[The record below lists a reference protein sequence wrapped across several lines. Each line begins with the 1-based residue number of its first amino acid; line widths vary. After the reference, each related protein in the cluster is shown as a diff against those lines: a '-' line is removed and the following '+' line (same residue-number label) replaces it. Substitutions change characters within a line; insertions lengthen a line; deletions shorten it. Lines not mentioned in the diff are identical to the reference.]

1 MAVTCITYLQVDA
14 GALAL
19 LDNRQ
24 TVKRTSTVSKSA
36 LAITEE
42 HTDLADSVIGQLY
55 RLNSRAA
62 ARATLEKPSD
72 HPSEIWSAGMDL
84 GWNGLAIA
92 EEYGGSG
99 FGLAELA
106 VVLEVQG
113 RELSPG
119 PFLPTVAAAVVIDR
133 CAPDSVRAQ
142 LLPGLAG
149 GGAVG
154 AVALSGI
161 VTIGSDLVV
170 AGESPAVLGAPDA
183 HVLVVVTREDVVI
196 VDAKAD
202 GVTITALDSLDT
214 TRSVGSVALRGV
226 TVDEDR
232 VLKGAARKARTV
244 FRILASAEAV
254 GVSWAALDMAVEYA
268 KVREQFGRTIGTF
281 QAVKHHAANML
292 VNAEETT
299 AATWDAAR
307 ADDLDSAWFP
317 AAVAASHAIRT
328 QIFNAQYNIQLHGGI
343 AYTWEHDAHLYL
355 RRARTLAALM
365 QEAGDPLLDV
375 VEGQRS
381 GQAHGAT
388 FTLPPEADA
397 YRSQAREAVAQ
408 VQSLPQD
415 KRRDFL
421 VDSGYLVPHWPKPWG
436 RSADV
441 LEQLVIEEEFAGIER
456 ADMGITGWV
465 ALTIAQAGTD
475 DQRERWVEP
484 VLRGQVMWCQLF
496 SEPGAGSDAA
506 AVRTAAKKV
515 DGGWRVT
522 GQKVWTSLAQYC
534 QWGLATVRTD
544 PDAPKHAGVTMM
556 AIDMKAPGVTVNPL
570 RGITGDSHFNE
581 VFFDDVFVPDADVVG
596 DVNRGWLVARATLG
610 NERISIGG
618 GSGGAVGFSPDHLVK
633 MLDASPAA
641 ANYVRRAGECIAET
655 HTLRLLNLRRASRA
669 IAGAEPGPEGNVTK
683 LLVAEAG
690 QRITELG
697 MELAGSAAVT
707 GQAPKLLRSYLGN
720 RAMTIAGGTSE
731 ITRNTIAERILGLP
745 RDPLLK

>member
-1 MAVTCITYLQVDA
+1 
-14 GALAL
+14 
-19 LDNRQ
+19 
-24 TVKRTSTVSKSA
+24 VSKSA

-42 HTDLADSVIGQLY
+42 HNDLADAAIGQLS
-55 RLNSRAA
+55 RLNSRVA
-62 ARATLEKPSD
+62 ARATLDDGSS
-72 HPSEIWSAGMDL
+72 HPADIWSAGAEV

-106 VVLEVQG
+106 VVLEAQG
-113 RELSPG
+113 RDLCPG
-119 PFLPTVAAAVVIDR
+119 PFLPSVAAAVVIDR

-142 LLPGLAG
+142 LLPGLSDG
-149 GGAVG
+149 STVG
-154 AVALSGI
+154 ALALSGG

-170 AGESPAVLGAPDA
+170 TGESPAALGAPDA
-183 HVLVVVTREDVVI
+183 DVLVIAAGEDVVI
-196 VDAKAD
+196 VDAAAE
-202 GVTITALDSLDT
+202 GVTVTALDSLDT

-226 TVDEDR
+226 QVTDDH
-232 VLKGAARKARTV
+232 VLRGAARNARTV

-254 GVSWAALDMAVEYA
+254 GISWAALEMAVEYA

-307 ADDLDSAWFP
+307 ADDLDSAWFA

-328 QIFNAQYNIQLHGGI
+328 QVFNAQNNIQLHGGI
-343 AYTWEHDAHLYL
+343 GYTWEHDAHLYL

-365 QEAGDPLLDV
+365 EEGGDPLLDV

-381 GQAHGAT
+381 GQAHAAS
-388 FTLPPEADA
+388 FTLPPEAEA
-397 YRSQAREAVAQ
+397 HRSQAREAVAA
-408 VQSLPQD
+408 VRALPAD
-415 KRRDFL
+415 KQRDFL

-436 RSADV
+436 RAADV
-441 LEQLVIEEEFAGIER
+441 LEQLVIEEEFTGIER

-484 VLRGQVMWCQLF
+484 VLRGEVMWCQLF

-522 GQKVWTSLAQYC
+522 GQKVWTSLAQHC

-544 PDAPKHAGVTMM
+544 PDAAKHAGVTMV

-581 VFFDDVFVPDADVVG
+581 VFFDDVFVPDSDVVG

-618 GSGGAVGFSPDHLVK
+618 GSGGASGFSPDDLVK
-633 MLDASPAA
+633 LLDASPDA
-641 ANYVRRAGECIAET
+641 ANYVRQAGESIAET

-697 MELAGSAAVT
+697 MALSGSATVV

>member
-1 MAVTCITYLQVDA
+1 M
-14 GALAL
+14 
-19 LDNRQ
+19 
-24 TVKRTSTVSKSA
+24 SKSA

-42 HTDLADSVIGQLY
+42 HTDLADSVIGQLN

-62 ARATLEKPSD
+62 ARATLEKGSAP
-72 HPSEIWSAGMDL
+72 PSEIWSAGKDL

-142 LLPGLAG
+142 LLPGLADG
-149 GGAVG
+149 STVG
-154 AVALSGI
+154 ALALSGN
-161 VTIGSDLVV
+161 VTVGSDLVV
-170 AGESPAVLGAPDA
+170 TGESPAVLGAPDA
-183 HVLVVVTREDVVI
+183 DVLVIAAGEDVI
-196 VDAKAD
+196 LVDANGD
-202 GVTITALDSLDT
+202 GVTITPLDSLDT
-214 TRSVGSVALRGV
+214 TRSVGSVALRAF
-226 TVDEDR
+226 TVDQDR
-232 VLKGAARKARTV
+232 VLRGAARKARTV

-299 AATWDAAR
+299 AAAWDAAR

-317 AAVAASHAIRT
+317 AAVAAAHAIRT
-328 QIFNAQYNIQLHGGI
+328 QIFNVQYNIQLHGGI

-365 QEAGDPLLDV
+365 EEGGDPLLDI
-375 VEGQRS
+375 VEGQRT

-388 FTLPPEADA
+388 FTLPTEADA
-397 YRSQAREAVAQ
+397 YRSQAREAVAHL
-408 VQSLPQD
+408 QSLPDD
-415 KRRDFL
+415 KQRDFL

-436 RSADV
+436 RAADV
-441 LEQLVIEEEFAGIER
+441 LEQLVIEEEFTGVER
-456 ADMGITGWV
+456 PDMGITGWV

-556 AIDMKAPGVTVNPL
+556 AIDMKAPGVKVNPL

-581 VFFDDVFVPDADVVG
+581 VFFDDVFVPDSDVVG

-618 GSGGAVGFSPDHLVK
+618 GSGGAFGFSPDHLVK

-655 HTLRLLNLRRASRA
+655 HTLRLLNLRRATRA

-697 MELAGSAAVT
+697 MELSGSAAVT
-707 GQAPKLLRSYLGN
+707 GLAPKLLRSYLGN

>member
-1 MAVTCITYLQVDA
+1 
-14 GALAL
+14 
-19 LDNRQ
+19 
-24 TVKRTSTVSKSA
+24 VSKSA

-42 HTDLADSVIGQLY
+42 HNDLADAAIGQLG

-62 ARATLEKPSD
+62 ARATLDDGSS
-72 HPSEIWSAGMDL
+72 HPADIWSAGTEV

-106 VVLEVQG
+106 VVLEAQG
-113 RELSPG
+113 RELCPG
-119 PFLPTVAAAVVIDR
+119 PFLPSVAAAVVIDR

-142 LLPGLAG
+142 LLPGLADG
-149 GGAVG
+149 SSVG
-154 AVALSGI
+154 ALALSGS
-161 VTIGSDLVV
+161 VTIGSDLIVT
-170 AGESPAVLGAPDA
+170 GESPAVLGAPDA
-183 HVLVVVTREDVVI
+183 GVLVIAAGQDVVI
-196 VDAKAD
+196 VDAAAE
-202 GVTITALDSLDT
+202 GVTVTALDSLDT
-214 TRSVGSVALRGV
+214 TRSVGSVALRAVQV
-226 TVDEDR
+226 TDDH
-232 VLKGAARKARTV
+232 VLRGAARKARTV

-254 GVSWAALDMAVEYA
+254 GVSWAALEMAVEYA

-307 ADDLDSAWFP
+307 ADDLDSAWFA

-328 QIFNAQYNIQLHGGI
+328 QVFNAQNNIQLHGGI
-343 AYTWEHDAHLYL
+343 GYTWEHDAHLYL

-365 QEAGDPLLDV
+365 EEGGDPLLDV

-381 GQAHGAT
+381 GQAHGAS
-388 FTLPPEADA
+388 FTLPPEADTH
-397 YRSQAREAVAQ
+397 RRQAREAVASLH
-408 VQSLPQD
+408 SLPAD
-415 KRRDFL
+415 KQRDFL

-436 RSADV
+436 RAADV
-441 LEQLVIEEEFAGIER
+441 LEQLVIEEEFTGVER
-456 ADMGITGWV
+456 RDMGITGWV

-581 VFFDDVFVPDADVVG
+581 VFFDDVFVPDSDVVG

-618 GSGGAVGFSPDHLVK
+618 GSGGAIGFSPDDLIK
-633 MLDASPAA
+633 LLDASPGA
-641 ANYVRRAGECIAET
+641 ANYVRQAGESIAET

-697 MELAGSAAVT
+697 MASSGSATVV

>member
-1 MAVTCITYLQVDA
+1 M
-14 GALAL
+14 
-19 LDNRQ
+19 
-24 TVKRTSTVSKSA
+24 SKSA

-42 HTDLADSVIGQLY
+42 HTDLADSVIGQLN

-62 ARATLEKPSD
+62 ARATLEKGSAP
-72 HPSEIWSAGMDL
+72 PSEIWSAGKDL

-142 LLPGLAG
+142 LLPGLADG
-149 GGAVG
+149 STVG
-154 AVALSGI
+154 ALALSGN
-161 VTIGSDLVV
+161 VTVGSDLVV
-170 AGESPAVLGAPDA
+170 TGESPAVLGAPDA
-183 HVLVVVTREDVVI
+183 DVLVIAAGEDVI
-196 VDAKAD
+196 LLDANGD
-202 GVTITALDSLDT
+202 GVTITPLDSLDT
-214 TRSVGSVALRGV
+214 TRSVGSVALRAV
-226 TVDEDR
+226 TVDQDR
-232 VLKGAARKARTV
+232 VLRGAARKARTV

-299 AATWDAAR
+299 AAAWDAAR

-317 AAVAASHAIRT
+317 AAVAAAHAIRT
-328 QIFNAQYNIQLHGGI
+328 QIFNVQYNIQLHGGI

-365 QEAGDPLLDV
+365 EEGGDPLLDI
-375 VEGQRS
+375 VEGQRT

-388 FTLPPEADA
+388 FTLPTEADA
-397 YRSQAREAVAQ
+397 YRSQAREAVAHL
-408 VQSLPQD
+408 QSLPDD
-415 KRRDFL
+415 KQRDFL

-436 RSADV
+436 RAADV
-441 LEQLVIEEEFAGIER
+441 LEQLVIEDEFTGVER
-456 ADMGITGWV
+456 PDMGITGWV

-556 AIDMKAPGVTVNPL
+556 AIDMKAPGVKVNPL

-581 VFFDDVFVPDADVVG
+581 VFFDDVFVPDSDVVG

-618 GSGGAVGFSPDHLVK
+618 GSGGAFGFSSDHLVK

-655 HTLRLLNLRRASRA
+655 HTLRLLNLRRATRA

-697 MELAGSAAVT
+697 MELSGSAAVT
-707 GQAPKLLRSYLGN
+707 GLAPKLLRSYLGN

>member
-1 MAVTCITYLQVDA
+1 M
-14 GALAL
+14 
-19 LDNRQ
+19 
-24 TVKRTSTVSKSA
+24 SKSA

-42 HTDLADSVIGQLY
+42 HNDLADAANGQLN

-62 ARATLEKPSD
+62 ARATLEDGSS
-72 HPSEIWSAGMDL
+72 HPADIWSKGSEA

-92 EEYGGSG
+92 EEHGGSG

-106 VVLEVQG
+106 VVLEAQG

-119 PFLPTVAAAVVIDR
+119 PFLPSVAAAVVIDR

-142 LLPGLAG
+142 LLPGLADG
-149 GGAVG
+149 STVG
-154 AVALSGI
+154 ALGLSGS

-170 AGESPAVLGAPDA
+170 TGESPAVLGAPDA
-183 HVLVVVTREDVVI
+183 DVLVIAAGEDVVI
-196 VDAKAD
+196 IDAAAE
-202 GVTITALDSLDT
+202 GVTVTALDSLDT

-232 VLKGAARKARTV
+232 VLRGAARKAWTV

-254 GVSWAALDMAVEYA
+254 GVSWATLEMAVEYA

-307 ADDLDSAWFP
+307 ADDLDSAWFA

-328 QIFNAQYNIQLHGGI
+328 QVFNAQYNIQLHGGI

-355 RRARTLAALM
+355 RRARTLAAIM
-365 QEAGDPLLDV
+365 QDGADPLLDI

-381 GQAHGAT
+381 GQAHGAS
-388 FTLPPEADA
+388 FTLPPEAEA
-397 YRSQAREAVAQ
+397 HRSQAREAVAS
-408 VQSLPQD
+408 VRSLPED
-415 KRRDFL
+415 KQRDFL
-421 VDSGYLVPHWPKPWG
+421 VESGYLVPHWPKPWG
-436 RSADV
+436 RAADV
-441 LEQLVIEEEFAGIER
+441 LEQLVIEEEFSDVDR
-456 ADMGITGWV
+456 PDMGITGWV

-544 PDAPKHAGVTMM
+544 PEAAKHAGVTMM

-581 VFFDDVFVPDADVVG
+581 VFFDDVFVPDSDVVG

-618 GSGGAVGFSPDHLVK
+618 GSGGAVGFSPDDLVK
-633 MLDASPAA
+633 MLDAAPNG
-641 ANYVRRAGECIAET
+641 ANYTRRAGESIAET

-697 MELAGSAAVT
+697 MELAGSAPVV

-745 RDPLLK
+745 RDPLLR

>member
-1 MAVTCITYLQVDA
+1 M
-14 GALAL
+14 
-19 LDNRQ
+19 
-24 TVKRTSTVSKSA
+24 SKSA

-42 HTDLADSVIGQLY
+42 HTDLADSVIGQLN

-62 ARATLEKPSD
+62 ARATLEKGSAP
-72 HPSEIWSAGMDL
+72 PSEIWSAGKDL

-142 LLPGLAG
+142 LLPGLADG
-149 GGAVG
+149 STVG
-154 AVALSGI
+154 ALALSGN
-161 VTIGSDLVV
+161 VTVGSDLVV
-170 AGESPAVLGAPDA
+170 TGESPAVLGAPDA
-183 HVLVVVTREDVVI
+183 DVLVIAAGEDVI
-196 VDAKAD
+196 LLDANGD
-202 GVTITALDSLDT
+202 GVTITPLDSLDT
-214 TRSVGSVALRGV
+214 TRSVGSVALRAV
-226 TVDEDR
+226 TVDQDR
-232 VLKGAARKARTV
+232 VLRGAARKARTV

-299 AATWDAAR
+299 AAAWDAAR

-317 AAVAASHAIRT
+317 AAVAAAHAIRT
-328 QIFNAQYNIQLHGGI
+328 QIFNVQYNIQLHGGI

-365 QEAGDPLLDV
+365 EEGGDPLLDI
-375 VEGQRS
+375 VEGQRT

-388 FTLPPEADA
+388 FTLPTEADA
-397 YRSQAREAVAQ
+397 YRSQAREAVAHL
-408 VQSLPQD
+408 QSLPED
-415 KRRDFL
+415 KQRDFL

-436 RSADV
+436 RAADV
-441 LEQLVIEEEFAGIER
+441 LEQLVIEEEFTGVER
-456 ADMGITGWV
+456 PDMGITGWV

-556 AIDMKAPGVTVNPL
+556 AIDMKAPGVKVNPL

-581 VFFDDVFVPDADVVG
+581 VFFDDVFVPDSDVVG

-618 GSGGAVGFSPDHLVK
+618 GSGGAFGFSPDHLVK

-655 HTLRLLNLRRASRA
+655 HTLRLLNLRRATRA

-697 MELAGSAAVT
+697 MELSGSAAVT
-707 GQAPKLLRSYLGN
+707 GLAPKLLRSYLGN

>member
-1 MAVTCITYLQVDA
+1 M
-14 GALAL
+14 
-19 LDNRQ
+19 
-24 TVKRTSTVSKSA
+24 SKSA

-42 HTDLADSVIGQLY
+42 HNDLADAVSGQLN

-62 ARATLEKPSD
+62 ARSTLEGGPS
-72 HPSEIWSAGMDL
+72 HPADVWSAATDL
-84 GWNGLAIA
+84 GWTGLAIA
-92 EEYGGSG
+92 EEHGGSG
-99 FGLAELA
+99 YGLAELA
-106 VVLEVQG
+106 VVLEAQG
-113 RELSPG
+113 RELCPG
-119 PFLPTVAAAVVIDR
+119 PFLPSVAAAVVIDR
-133 CAPDSVRAQ
+133 CAPDSLRAQ
-142 LLPGLAG
+142 LLPSLAS
-149 GGAVG
+149 GAMIG
-154 AVALSGI
+154 AIALSGRI
-161 VTIGSDLVV
+161 TIGSDLVV
-170 AGESPAVLGAPDA
+170 TGECPAVLGAPDA
-183 HVLVVVTREDVVI
+183 DLLVVAAGEDLAVL
-196 VDAKAD
+196 DAGAE
-202 GVTITALDSLDT
+202 GVTITSLTALDT
-214 TRSVGSVALRGV
+214 TRGVGSVALHGV
-226 TVDEDR
+226 KIAEDR
-232 VLKGAARKARTV
+232 VLRGAARKARTV

-254 GVSWAALDMAVEYA
+254 GTSWATLEMAVEYA

-292 VNAEETT
+292 VNAEQTT

-307 ADDLDSAWFP
+307 ADDLDSAWFA

-328 QIFNAQYNIQLHGGI
+328 QIFNAQNNIQLHGGI
-343 AYTWEHDAHLYL
+343 GFTWEHDAHLYL

-365 QEAGDPLLDV
+365 EDGADPLLDV
-375 VEGQRS
+375 VEAQRS
-381 GQAHGAT
+381 GQAHGAS
-388 FTLPPEADA
+388 FTLPPEAEE
-397 YRSQAREAVAQ
+397 YRSQAREAVATIR
-408 VQSLPQD
+408 SLPDD
-415 KRRDFL
+415 KQRDFL

-436 RSADV
+436 RAADV
-441 LEQLVIEEEFAGIER
+441 LEQLVIEEEFGPAGRSEATGESFGIER
-456 ADMGITGWV
+456 PDMGITGWV

-484 VLRGQVMWCQLF
+484 VLRGEVMWCQLF

-522 GQKVWTSLAQYC
+522 GQKVWTSLAQLC

-544 PDAPKHAGVTMM
+544 PDAAKHAGVTMM

-570 RGITGDSHFNE
+570 KGITGDAHFNE
-581 VFFDDVFVPDADVVG
+581 VFFDDVFVPDDDVVG
-596 DVNRGWLVARATLG
+596 DVNKGWLVARATLG
-610 NERISIGG
+610 NERVSIGG

-633 MLDASPAA
+633 LLDASPSA
-641 ANYVRRAGECIAET
+641 ANYVRRAGECISET

-697 MELAGSAAVT
+697 MELAGSAAVV
-707 GQAPKLLRSYLGN
+707 GQAPKLTRSYLGN

>member
-1 MAVTCITYLQVDA
+1 M
-14 GALAL
+14 
-19 LDNRQ
+19 
-24 TVKRTSTVSKSA
+24 SKSA

-42 HTDLADSVIGQLY
+42 HTDLADSVIGQLN

-62 ARATLEKPSD
+62 ARATLEKGSAP
-72 HPSEIWSAGMDL
+72 PSEIWSAGKDL

-142 LLPGLAG
+142 LLPGLADG
-149 GGAVG
+149 STVG
-154 AVALSGI
+154 ALALSGN
-161 VTIGSDLVV
+161 VTVGSDLVV
-170 AGESPAVLGAPDA
+170 TGESPAVLGAPDA
-183 HVLVVVTREDVVI
+183 DVLVIAAGEDVI
-196 VDAKAD
+196 LVDANGD
-202 GVTITALDSLDT
+202 GVTITPLDSLDT
-214 TRSVGSVALRGV
+214 TRSVGSVALRAV
-226 TVDEDR
+226 TVDQDR
-232 VLKGAARKARTV
+232 VLRGAARKARTV

-299 AATWDAAR
+299 AAAWDAAR

-317 AAVAASHAIRT
+317 AAVAAAHAIRT
-328 QIFNAQYNIQLHGGI
+328 QIFNVQYNIQLHGGI

-365 QEAGDPLLDV
+365 EEGGDPLLDI
-375 VEGQRS
+375 VEGQRT

-388 FTLPPEADA
+388 FTLPTEADA
-397 YRSQAREAVAQ
+397 YRSQAREAVAHL
-408 VQSLPQD
+408 QSLPED
-415 KRRDFL
+415 KQRDFL

-436 RSADV
+436 RAADV
-441 LEQLVIEEEFAGIER
+441 LEQLVIEDEFTGVER
-456 ADMGITGWV
+456 PDMGITGWV

-556 AIDMKAPGVTVNPL
+556 AIDMKAPGVKVNPL

-581 VFFDDVFVPDADVVG
+581 VFFDDVFVPDSDVVG

-618 GSGGAVGFSPDHLVK
+618 GSGGAFGFSPDHLVK

-655 HTLRLLNLRRASRA
+655 HTLRLLNLRRATRA

-697 MELAGSAAVT
+697 MELSGSAAVT
-707 GQAPKLLRSYLGN
+707 GLAPKLLRSYLGN

>member
-1 MAVTCITYLQVDA
+1 M
-14 GALAL
+14 
-19 LDNRQ
+19 
-24 TVKRTSTVSKSA
+24 SKSA

-42 HTDLADSVIGQLY
+42 HTDLADSVIGQLN

-62 ARATLEKPSD
+62 ARATLEKGSAP
-72 HPSEIWSAGMDL
+72 PSEIWSAGKDL

-142 LLPGLAG
+142 LLPGLADG
-149 GGAVG
+149 STVG
-154 AVALSGI
+154 ALALSGN
-161 VTIGSDLVV
+161 VTVGSDLVV
-170 AGESPAVLGAPDA
+170 TGESPAVLGAPDA
-183 HVLVVVTREDVVI
+183 DVLVIAAGEDVI
-196 VDAKAD
+196 LVDANGD
-202 GVTITALDSLDT
+202 GVTITPLDSLDT
-214 TRSVGSVALRGV
+214 TRSVGSVALRAV
-226 TVDEDR
+226 TVDQDR
-232 VLKGAARKARTV
+232 VLRGAARKARTV

-299 AATWDAAR
+299 AAAWDAAR

-317 AAVAASHAIRT
+317 AAVAAAHAIRT
-328 QIFNAQYNIQLHGGI
+328 QIFNVQYNIQLHGGI

-365 QEAGDPLLDV
+365 EEGGDPLLDI
-375 VEGQRS
+375 VEGQRT

-388 FTLPPEADA
+388 FTLPTEADA
-397 YRSQAREAVAQ
+397 YRSQAREAVAHL
-408 VQSLPQD
+408 QSLPED
-415 KRRDFL
+415 KQRDFL

-436 RSADV
+436 RAADV
-441 LEQLVIEEEFAGIER
+441 LEQLVIEDEFTGVER
-456 ADMGITGWV
+456 PDMGITGWV

-556 AIDMKAPGVTVNPL
+556 SIDMKAPGVKVNPL

-581 VFFDDVFVPDADVVG
+581 VFFDDVFVPDSDVVG

-618 GSGGAVGFSPDHLVK
+618 GSGGAFGFSPDHLVK
-633 MLDASPAA
+633 MLDASSAA

-655 HTLRLLNLRRASRA
+655 HTLRLLNLRRATRA

-697 MELAGSAAVT
+697 MELSGSAAVT
-707 GQAPKLLRSYLGN
+707 GLAPKLLRSYLGN